1 MFFSSKDDEIK
12 SGKTTDIYFERTEKI
27 LKKRGINPYVAVEIY
42 LKGFPDNYSWGVL
55 SGVEECIKLLEGISS
70 VNVTCMPE
78 GTVFK
83 LEEPVMVIEG
93 RYLDFGKYE
102 TPLLGFLCH
111 SSGITTKA
119 ARCRLAASDR
129 IVFNFGAR
137 RAHPAITPMVE
148 RSAFIAGLDGVST
161 IAGAEVIG
169 ESAVGTM
176 PHALIL
182 IMGDTVEAA
191 KAFNEIIESDVKRV
205 CLIDTLC
212 DEKFEAIRV
221 CEELGKNLFALRLD
235 TPGSRRG
242 NFKKILEEIRWELDI
257 RGFQNIKL
265 MVSGGI
271 DENDIVN
278 LRDVADAFGVGTSI
292 SSARVL
298 DFSLD
303 IVEIEG
309 KKIAKRG
316 KMSGAKKVIRCS
328 RCFEDRV
335 VLQNVTASMQTCKN
349 CGNRYED
356 LFENY
361 LKDGKL
367 SRSLPA
373 PSEIKKRVLGQLS
386 LLKL

>member
-12 SGKTTDIYFERTEKI
+12 SGKTTDVYFERTEKI
-27 LKKRGINPYVAVEIY
+27 LKKRNINPSVAVEIY
-42 LKGFPDNYSWGVL
+42 LKGFPDNYLWGVL
-55 SGVEECIKLLEGISS
+55 SGIEECIRLLEGIPSLNMS
-70 VNVTCMPE
+70 CMPE
-78 GTVFK
+78 GTIFK
-83 LEEPVMVIEG
+83 LEEPVMAVEG
-93 RYLDFGKYE
+93 KYLDFGRFE
-102 TPLLGFLCH
+102 TPILGFLCH
-111 SSGITTKA
+111 SSGIATKA
-119 ARCRLAASDR
+119 ARCRLAASDKV
-129 IVFNFGAR
+129 IFNFGAR

-148 RSAFIAGLDGVST
+148 RSAYIGGLDGVST
-161 IAGAEVIG
+161 IAGAEVIA

-182 IMGDTVEAA
+182 IMGDTVRAA
-191 KAFNEIIESDVKRV
+191 RAFDEIIEGDVKRV

-212 DEKFEAIRV
+212 DEKFEAVRV
-221 CEELGKNLFALRLD
+221 CEEFGKSLYALRLD
-235 TPGSRRG
+235 TPSSRRG
-242 NFKKILEEIRWELDI
+242 DFKKILEEVRWELDI
-257 RGFQNIKL
+257 RGFQDVKL

-271 DENDIVN
+271 DEEDILN
-278 LRDVADAFGVGTSI
+278 LKDVANVFGIGTAI

-309 KKIAKRG
+309 RKIAKRG
-316 KMSGAKKVIRCS
+316 KMSGVKKVIRCKK
-328 RCFEDRV
+328 CFDDKV
-335 VLQNVTASMQTCKN
+335 VLQNVTASDYTCKN
-349 CGNRYED
+349 CGVKYEE

-373 PSEIKKRVLGQLS
+373 PSEIRKRVLGQLS

>member
-1 MFFSSKDDEIK
+1 MFFSSKDEDIK

-27 LKKRGINPYVAVEIY
+27 LKKRGINPIVVVEIY
-42 LKGFPDNYSWGVL
+42 LKGFPDNYTWGVL
-55 SGVEECIKLLEGISS
+55 SGVEECVKLLEGIPS
-70 VNVTCMPE
+70 VNVNCMAE
-78 GTVFK
+78 GMVFK
-83 LEEPVMVIEG
+83 LEEPVMVVEG
-93 RYLDFGKYE
+93 RYLDFGRFE
-102 TPLLGFLCH
+102 TALLGFLCH
-111 SSGITTKA
+111 SSGIATKA
-119 ARCRLAASDR
+119 ARCRLAASGKA
-129 IVFNFGAR
+129 IYNFGAR

-148 RSAFIAGLDGVST
+148 RSAYIAGLDGVST

-182 IMGDTVEAA
+182 IIGDTVEAA
-191 KAFNEIIESDVKRV
+191 KAFNEIIEGDVKRV

-221 CEELGKNLFALRLD
+221 CEELGKNIYALRLD
-235 TPGSRRG
+235 TPASRRG

-271 DENDIVN
+271 DETDILN
-278 LRDVADAFGVGTSI
+278 LRDTADAFGVGTAI
-292 SSARVL
+292 SSARVF

-309 KKIAKRG
+309 RKIAKRG
-316 KMSGAKKVIRCS
+316 KMSGAKKIIRCH
-328 RCFEDRV
+328 RCLEDKV
-335 VLQNVTASMQTCKN
+335 VLKDVAASKHICKS
-349 CGNRYED
+349 CGQKYEE

-373 PSEIKKRVLGQLS
+373 PSEIRKRVLGQLS